1 MPEGSLGKEYV
12 TMLNRCKISPD
23 TRVPVKF
30 IDGEEN
36 QFIMMRYRQIHDIL
50 HLLLDAPTN
59 FEGESLVKAFEFQQT
74 GLLVPFIGAT
84 AAPLYRLNSKKWSK
98 HQSRVRKLQKN
109 KFAGAPHYLSIYYEN
124 RWDQEIQDLKNELKI
139 PKLF

>member
-1 MPEGSLGKEYV
+1 
-12 TMLNRCKISPD
+12 MLDRCKISPD

-30 IDGEEN
+30 IEGEEN

-50 HLLLDAPTN
+50 HLILEAPTN

-74 GLLVPFIGAT
+74 GLLVPLIGAT
-84 AAPLYRLNSKKWSK
+84 AAPFYRLNSKKWSS
-98 HQSRVRKLQKN
+98 HQNRILKLKKN
-109 KFAGAPHYLSIYYEN
+109 SFKGAPHYLSIYYEN